1 MEHQSREPVFLFNI
15 CCTCCVE
22 SGQACE
28 DGSNP
33 DLLSSGVESCLLLH
47 MELSFCFNSVFFFFF
62 LIRNVFPLM
71 KEKYFFRSLNLCF
84 YGPEFW
90 MVEIISL
97 KPCAPDLAYISGP
110 ILRILTKFRNDPHE
124 ERLHCAVTIH
134 AGEES

>member
-110 ILRILTKFRNDPHE
+110 VLRILTKFRNDPHE
-124 ERLHCAVTIH
+124 ERLQCAVTIH

>member
-1 MEHQSREPVFLFNI
+1 MGPTQTCSQAVLNHVFYSI
-15 CCTCCVE
+15 W
-22 SGQACE
+22 
-28 DGSNP
+28 
-33 DLLSSGVESCLLLH
+33 
-47 MELSFCFNSVFFFFF
+47 SFPSASILFFFFF

-124 ERLHCAVTIH
+124 ERLQCAVTIH